1 MPRGKAWDPG
11 DPQTSRTWRA
21 RVRII
26 PIASGK
32 GGVGKSLVAANLS
45 VALGQ
50 AGKRVVLADLDLGA
64 SNLHLILGVAAPKAG
79 IGTFLAGSSGKFEN
93 VILPTDYENL
103 RFIPGDA
110 ELPGL
115 ANIKQAQKN
124 QLVKRLLSVDC
135 DYLVLDL
142 GAGTGSNILDF
153 FLMSS
158 QGLVVTSPTLTAT
171 LNAYLFLKNAVF
183 RLLYSSFGQRS
194 KAWEYLESL
203 KRDGAALQR
212 AYIPAILE
220 EIRKLDPERWQLAV
234 DRMARFRPRLLM
246 NMLEDPKDAEKA
258 TKIRRSCKEYLN
270 IDLEHLGVL
279 YRDDMQDIALGSR
292 IPIIR
297 YKPQSV
303 LSQGIY
309 RTADKVIQT
318 EDQADAPLSLAEIE
332 GSFQTAELEAESDF
346 GAKIAYV
353 EELLSSGALTT
364 GDLVETVRSQQ
375 FELDKLRRENQ
386 FLKYKLARAI
396 GQGFPG

>member
-1 MPRGKAWDPG
+1 M
-11 DPQTSRTWRA
+11 
-21 RVRII
+21 RIV

-64 SNLHLILGVAAPKAG
+64 SNLHLILGVPANRGG
-79 IGTFLAGSSGKFEN
+79 IGTFLSGSAGKFEN
-93 VILPTDYENL
+93 VILDTDYENL

-110 ELPGL
+110 EIPGL
-115 ANIKQAQKN
+115 ANIRQAQKN
-124 QLVKRLLSVDC
+124 QLVKRLLSIDC

-142 GAGTGSNILDF
+142 GAGTSANILDF

-158 QGLVVTSPTLTAT
+158 QGIVVTAPTLTAT

-183 RLLYSSFGQRS
+183 RLLYGSFGQRS
-194 KAWEYLESL
+194 KAYEYMETL
-203 KRDGAALQR
+203 KRDGAALQK

-220 EIRKLDPERWQLAV
+220 EIREVDPERWAIAV
-234 DRMARFRPRLLM
+234 DRMSRFRPRLLM
-246 NMLEDPKDAEKA
+246 NMLEDPKDAEKSQ
-258 TKIRRSCKEYLN
+258 KIRRSCKEYLN
-270 IDLEHLGVL
+270 IEIEHLGIL
-279 YRDDMQDIALGSR
+279 YRDELQDIALGSR

-303 LSQGIY
+303 LSQGLY
-309 RTADKVIQT
+309 RTADKLVQT
-318 EDQADAPLSLAEIE
+318 EDEVDAPLSLAELE
-332 GSFQTAELEAESDF
+332 GSFQTAELEAETDF
-346 GAKIAYV
+346 GAKMAYV

-375 FELDKLRRENQ
+375 FEIDKLRRESQ

-396 GQGFPG
+396 GQGFQG

>member
-1 MPRGKAWDPG
+1 M
-11 DPQTSRTWRA
+11 
-21 RVRII
+21 RIV

-64 SNLHLILGVAAPKAG
+64 SNLHLILGVPAQRGG
-79 IGTFLAGSSGKFEN
+79 IGTFLAGSAGKFEN
-93 VILPTDYENL
+93 IILDTDYENL

-110 ELPGL
+110 EIPGL
-115 ANIKQAQKN
+115 ANIRQAQKN
-124 QLVKRLLSVDC
+124 QLVKRLLSIDC

-142 GAGTGSNILDF
+142 GAGTGANILDF

-158 QGLVVTSPTLTAT
+158 QGIVVTAPTLTAT

-183 RLLYSSFGQRS
+183 RLLYGAFGQRS
-194 KAWEYLESL
+194 KAYEYMEALR
-203 KRDGAALQR
+203 KDGAALQK
-212 AYIPAILE
+212 AYIPAILDE
-220 EIRKLDPERWQLAV
+220 VREVDPERWAIAV
-234 DRMARFRPRLLM
+234 ERMARFRPRLLM
-246 NMLEDPKDAEKA
+246 NMLEDPKDAEKSQ
-258 TKIRRSCKEYLN
+258 KVRRSCKEYLN
-270 IDLEHLGVL
+270 IEIEHLGIL
-279 YRDDMQDIALGSR
+279 YRDELQDIALGSR

-303 LSQGIY
+303 LSQGLY
-309 RTADKVIQT
+309 RTADKLIQT
-318 EDQADAPLSLAEIE
+318 EDMDDAPLSLAELE
-332 GSFQTAELEAESDF
+332 GSFQTAELEAETDF
-346 GAKIAYV
+346 GAKMSYV

-396 GQGFPG
+396 GQGFQG

>member
-1 MPRGKAWDPG
+1 
-11 DPQTSRTWRA
+11 
-21 RVRII
+21 VRIV

-64 SNLHLILGVAAPKAG
+64 SNLHLILGVPAQRGG
-79 IGTFLAGSSGKFEN
+79 IGTFLAGSAGKFEN
-93 VILPTDYENL
+93 IILDTDYENL

-110 ELPGL
+110 EIPGL
-115 ANIKQAQKN
+115 ANIRQAQKN
-124 QLVKRLLSVDC
+124 QLVKRLLSIDC

-142 GAGTGSNILDF
+142 GAGTGANILDF

-158 QGLVVTSPTLTAT
+158 QGIVVTAPTLTAT

-183 RLLYSSFGQRS
+183 RLLYGAFGQRS
-194 KAWEYLESL
+194 KAYEYMEALR
-203 KRDGAALQR
+203 KDGAALQR

-220 EIRKLDPERWQLAV
+220 EVREVDPERWAIAV
-234 DRMARFRPRLLM
+234 ERMARFRPRLLM
-246 NMLEDPKDAEKA
+246 NMLEDPKDAEKSQ
-258 TKIRRSCKEYLN
+258 KVRRSCKEYLN
-270 IDLEHLGVL
+270 IEIEHLGIL
-279 YRDDMQDIALGSR
+279 YRDELQDIALGSR

-303 LSQGIY
+303 LSQALY
-309 RTADKVIQT
+309 RTADKLIQT
-318 EDQADAPLSLAEIE
+318 EDMDDAPLSLAELE
-332 GSFQTAELEAESDF
+332 GSFQTAELEAETDF
-346 GAKIAYV
+346 GAKMSYV

-396 GQGFPG
+396 GQGFQG

>member
-1 MPRGKAWDPG
+1 
-11 DPQTSRTWRA
+11 
-21 RVRII
+21 VRII

-45 VALGQ
+45 IALGE

-64 SNLHLILGVAAPKAG
+64 SNLHLILGIPAPKQG
-79 IGTFLAGSSGKFEN
+79 IGTFFSGSAGKFEN
-93 VILPTDYENL
+93 VILDTDYANL

-115 ANIKQAQKN
+115 ANIKSNQKT
-124 QLVKRLLSVDC
+124 QLVKRLLSIDC

-142 GAGTGSNILDF
+142 GAGTGATILDF

-158 QGLVVTSPTLTAT
+158 QGLVVTAPTLTAT

-194 KAWEYLESL
+194 KAYEYLESL
-203 KRDGAALQR
+203 RHDGAALQK
-212 AYIPAILE
+212 AYIPAIMDSIHE
-220 EIRKLDPERWQLAV
+220 LDPEHWKIAV
-234 DRMARFRPRLLM
+234 ERMARFRPRLIM
-246 NMLEDPKDAEKA
+246 NMIEDPKDAEKA
-258 TKIRRSCKEYLN
+258 QKIRRSCKEYLN

-279 YRDDMQDIALGSR
+279 YRDELQDVALGSR

-297 YKPQSV
+297 YKPQAI
-303 LSQGIY
+303 LSQGVY
-309 RTADKVIQT
+309 RMADKIISMEGV
-318 EDQADAPLSLAEIE
+318 DDAPLSLQEIE
-332 GSFQTAELEAESDF
+332 GSFQTAELEAETDF
-346 GAKIAYV
+346 GAKMAYV
-353 EELLSSGALTT
+353 EELLSSGALTE

-375 FELDKLRRENQ
+375 FEIDKLRRENQ

-396 GQGFPG
+396 GQGFTG

>member
-1 MPRGKAWDPG
+1 M
-11 DPQTSRTWRA
+11 
-21 RVRII
+21 RIV

-79 IGTFLAGSSGKFEN
+79 IGTFLGGSSGRFEN
-93 VILPTDYENL
+93 VILDTDYENL

-110 ELPGL
+110 EMPGL
-115 ANIKQAQKN
+115 ANIKQGQKN
-124 QLVKRLLSVDC
+124 QLVKRLLSIDC
-135 DYLVLDL
+135 DYLILDL
-142 GAGTGSNILDF
+142 GAGTSANILDF

-158 QGLVVTSPTLTAT
+158 QGIVVTAPTLTAT

-194 KAWEYLESL
+194 KAYEYIESL
-203 KRDGAALQR
+203 RHNGTALQK
-212 AYIPAILE
+212 AYIPAILD
-220 EIRKLDPERWQLAV
+220 EIRKLDPERWAQATE
-234 DRMARFRPRLLM
+234 RMKRFRPRLLM
-246 NMLEDPKDAEKA
+246 NMLEDPKDAEKSQ
-258 TKIRRSCKEYLN
+258 KIRRSCKEYLN
-270 IDLEHLGVL
+270 IELEHLGVL
-279 YRDDMQDIALGSR
+279 YRDELQDVALGSR

-303 LSQGIY
+303 LAQGIY
-309 RTADKVIQT
+309 RTADKMIQT
-318 EDQADAPLSLAEIE
+318 EDQSDAPLSLAEIE
-332 GSFQTAELEAESDF
+332 GSFQTAELEAETDF
-346 GAKIAYV
+346 GTKMAYV

-375 FELDKLRRENQ
+375 FEIDKLRRENQ

-396 GQGFPG
+396 GQGFSG

>member
-1 MPRGKAWDPG
+1 L
-11 DPQTSRTWRA
+11 
-21 RVRII
+21 RIV

-45 VALGQ
+45 IALGQ

-64 SNLHLILGVAAPKAG
+64 SNLHLILGVPAPKAG
-79 IGTFLAGSSGKFEN
+79 IGTFLSGAAGKFEN
-93 VILPTDYENL
+93 VVLDTDYENL
-103 RFIPGDA
+103 RFVPGDA
-110 ELPGL
+110 EIPGL
-115 ANIKQAQKN
+115 ANIKQSQKN
-124 QLVKRLLSVDC
+124 QLVKRLLSLDA

-142 GAGTGSNILDF
+142 GAGTSSNILDF

-158 QGLVVTSPTLTAT
+158 QGLVVTAPTLTAT

-183 RLLYSSFGQRS
+183 RLLYASFGQRS
-194 KAWEYLESL
+194 KGYEYLESL
-203 KRDGAALQR
+203 RRDGASLQK

-220 EIRKLDPERWQLAV
+220 EVRKVDPERWAV
-234 DRMARFRPRLLM
+234 AVERMSRFRPRLLM

-258 TKIRRSCKEYLN
+258 LKIRRSCKEYLN
-270 IDLEHLGVL
+270 IEIEHLGVL
-279 YRDDMQDIALGSR
+279 YRDELQDIALGSR
-292 IPIIR
+292 CPIIR

-303 LSQGIY
+303 LSQGLY
-309 RTADKVIQT
+309 RAADKLVSM
-318 EDQADAPLSLAEIE
+318 EGEADAPLSLAELE

-346 GAKIAYV
+346 GAKMAYV

-375 FELDKLRRENQ
+375 FEIDKLRRESQ

-396 GQGFPG
+396 GQGFSG

>member
-1 MPRGKAWDPG
+1 
-11 DPQTSRTWRA
+11 
-21 RVRII
+21 VRIV

-64 SNLHLILGVAAPKAG
+64 SNLHLILGVPAQRGG
-79 IGTFLAGSSGKFEN
+79 IGTFLAGSAGKFEN
-93 VILPTDYENL
+93 IILDTDYENL

-110 ELPGL
+110 EIPGL
-115 ANIKQAQKN
+115 ANIRQAQKN
-124 QLVKRLLSVDC
+124 QLVKRLLSIDC

-142 GAGTGSNILDF
+142 GAGTGANILDF

-158 QGLVVTSPTLTAT
+158 QGIVVTAPTLTAT

-183 RLLYSSFGQRS
+183 RLLYGAFGQRS
-194 KAWEYLESL
+194 KAYEYMEALR
-203 KRDGAALQR
+203 KDGAALQK
-212 AYIPAILE
+212 AYIPAILDE
-220 EIRKLDPERWQLAV
+220 VREVDPERWAIAV
-234 DRMARFRPRLLM
+234 ERMARFRPRLLM
-246 NMLEDPKDAEKA
+246 NMLEDPKDAEKSQ
-258 TKIRRSCKEYLN
+258 KVRRSCKEYLN
-270 IDLEHLGVL
+270 IEIEHLGIL
-279 YRDDMQDIALGSR
+279 YRDELQDIALGSR

-303 LSQGIY
+303 LSQGLY
-309 RTADKVIQT
+309 RTADKLIQT
-318 EDQADAPLSLAEIE
+318 EDMDDAPLSLAELE
-332 GSFQTAELEAESDF
+332 GSFQTAELEAETDF
-346 GAKIAYV
+346 GAKMSYV
-353 EELLSSGALTT
+353 EELLSSGALTP

-396 GQGFPG
+396 GQGFQG

>member
-1 MPRGKAWDPG
+1 
-11 DPQTSRTWRA
+11 
-21 RVRII
+21 VRIV

-32 GGVGKSLVAANLS
+32 GGVGKSVVAANLS

-64 SNLHLILGVAAPKAG
+64 SNLHLILGVTAPRSG
-79 IGTFLAGSSGKFEN
+79 IGTFLAGSSGRFEN
-93 VILPTDYENL
+93 IILDTDYENL

-124 QLVKRLLSVDC
+124 QLVKRLLSIDC

-142 GAGTGSNILDF
+142 GAGTGTNILDF

-158 QGLVVTSPTLTAT
+158 QSIVVTAPTLTAT

-183 RLLYSSFGQRS
+183 RLLYGAFGMRS
-194 KAWEYLESL
+194 RAYEYVESL
-203 KRDGAALQR
+203 RHDGSALQK
-212 AYIPAILE
+212 AYIPAILGE
-220 EIRKLDPERWQLAV
+220 VRKMDPERWQVAT

-258 TKIRRSCKEYLN
+258 QKIRRSCKEYLN
-270 IDLEHLGVL
+270 IEIEHLGVL
-279 YRDDMQDIALGSR
+279 YRDELQDIALGSR

-303 LSQGIY
+303 LSQGLY
-309 RTADKVIQT
+309 RTADKLIQE
-318 EDQADAPLSLAEIE
+318 EDLSDAPLSLAEIE
-332 GSFQTAELEAESDF
+332 GSYQTAELEAETDF
-346 GAKIAYV
+346 GVKMDYV

-375 FELDKLRRENQ
+375 FEIDKLRRESQ

-396 GQGFPG
+396 GQGFTG

>member
-1 MPRGKAWDPG
+1 M
-11 DPQTSRTWRA
+11 
-21 RVRII
+21 RIV

-45 VALGQ
+45 IALGQ

-64 SNLHLILGVAAPKAG
+64 SNLHLILGVPAPKAG
-79 IGTFLAGSSGKFEN
+79 IGTFLSGAAGKFEN
-93 VILPTDYENL
+93 VVLDTDYENL
-103 RFIPGDA
+103 RFVPGDA
-110 ELPGL
+110 EIPGL
-115 ANIKQAQKN
+115 ANIKQSQKN
-124 QLVKRLLSVDC
+124 QLVKRLLSLDA

-142 GAGTGSNILDF
+142 GAGTSSNILDF

-158 QGLVVTSPTLTAT
+158 QGLVVTAPTLTAT

-183 RLLYSSFGQRS
+183 RLLYASFGQRS
-194 KAWEYLESL
+194 KGYEYLESL
-203 KRDGAALQR
+203 RRDGASLQK

-220 EIRKLDPERWQLAV
+220 EVRKVDPERWAV
-234 DRMARFRPRLLM
+234 AVERMSRFRPRLLM

-258 TKIRRSCKEYLN
+258 LKIRRSCKEYLN
-270 IDLEHLGVL
+270 IEIEHLGVL
-279 YRDDMQDIALGSR
+279 YRDELQDIALGSR
-292 IPIIR
+292 CPIIR

-303 LSQGIY
+303 LSQGLY
-309 RTADKVIQT
+309 RAADKLMSM
-318 EDQADAPLSLAEIE
+318 EGEADAPLSLAELE

-346 GAKIAYV
+346 GAKMAYV

-375 FELDKLRRENQ
+375 FEIDKLRRESQ

-396 GQGFPG
+396 GQGFSG

>member
-1 MPRGKAWDPG
+1 
-11 DPQTSRTWRA
+11 
-21 RVRII
+21 VRIV

-45 VALGQ
+45 VAIGQ

-64 SNLHLILGVAAPKAG
+64 SNLHLILGVPAQRGG
-79 IGTFLAGSSGKFEN
+79 IGTFLAGSAGKFEN
-93 VILPTDYENL
+93 IILDTDYENL

-110 ELPGL
+110 EIPGL
-115 ANIKQAQKN
+115 ANIRQAQKN
-124 QLVKRLLSVDC
+124 QLVKRLLSIDC

-142 GAGTGSNILDF
+142 GAGTGANILDF

-158 QGLVVTSPTLTAT
+158 QGIVVTAPTLTAT

-183 RLLYSSFGQRS
+183 RLLYGAFGQRS
-194 KAWEYLESL
+194 KAYEYMEALR
-203 KRDGAALQR
+203 KDGAALQK
-212 AYIPAILE
+212 AYIPAILDE
-220 EIRKLDPERWQLAV
+220 VREVDPERWAIAV
-234 DRMARFRPRLLM
+234 ERMARFRPRLLM
-246 NMLEDPKDAEKA
+246 NMLEDPKDAEKSQ
-258 TKIRRSCKEYLN
+258 KVRRSCKEYLN
-270 IDLEHLGVL
+270 IEIEHLGIL
-279 YRDDMQDIALGSR
+279 YRDELQDIALGSR

-303 LSQGIY
+303 LSQGLY
-309 RTADKVIQT
+309 RTADKLIQT
-318 EDQADAPLSLAEIE
+318 EDTDDAPLSLAELE
-332 GSFQTAELEAESDF
+332 GSFQTAELEAETDF
-346 GAKIAYV
+346 GAKMSYV

-396 GQGFPG
+396 GQGFQG

>member
-1 MPRGKAWDPG
+1 M
-11 DPQTSRTWRA
+11 
-21 RVRII
+21 RIV

-64 SNLHLILGVAAPKAG
+64 SNLHLILGVPAQRGG
-79 IGTFLAGSSGKFEN
+79 IGTFLAGSAGKFEN
-93 VILPTDYENL
+93 IILDTDYENL

-110 ELPGL
+110 EIPGL
-115 ANIKQAQKN
+115 ANIRQAQKN
-124 QLVKRLLSVDC
+124 QLVKRLLSIDC

-142 GAGTGSNILDF
+142 GAGTGANILDF

-158 QGLVVTSPTLTAT
+158 QGIVVTAPTLTAT

-183 RLLYSSFGQRS
+183 RLLYGAFGQRS
-194 KAWEYLESL
+194 KAYEYMEALR
-203 KRDGAALQR
+203 KDGAALQK
-212 AYIPAILE
+212 AYIPAILDE
-220 EIRKLDPERWQLAV
+220 VREVDPERWAIAMERL
-234 DRMARFRPRLLM
+234 ARFRPRLLM
-246 NMLEDPKDAEKA
+246 NMLEDPKDAEKSQ
-258 TKIRRSCKEYLN
+258 KVRRSCKEYLN
-270 IDLEHLGVL
+270 IEIEHLGIL
-279 YRDDMQDIALGSR
+279 YRDELQDIALGSR

-303 LSQGIY
+303 LSQGLY
-309 RTADKVIQT
+309 RTADKLIQT
-318 EDQADAPLSLAEIE
+318 EDMDDAPLSLAELE
-332 GSFQTAELEAESDF
+332 GSFQTAELEAETDF
-346 GAKIAYV
+346 GAKMSYV

-396 GQGFPG
+396 GQGFQG